1 MNIVLFIF
9 KSVRESMECLFAYIF
24 SREEE
29 EESGQ
34 ESILLEVIVH
44 IHYTSYTL
52 LFLLHNQYHRIK
64 VSRGDTSLAKE
75 RMM

>member
-9 KSVRESMECLFAYIF
+9 KSVRESMECLFAYI
-24 SREEE
+24 SREERERE
-29 EESGQ
+29 EK
-34 ESILLEVIVH
+34 SILLEVIVH

-52 LFLLHNQYHRIK
+52 LFLLHNQYHRIE
-64 VSRGDTSLAKE
+64 VSRGDTSFAKE